1 MFAEA
6 VRSPTNLRLSINVTG
21 SEEARQFNIDSHNAL
36 VVQTQLVNKYIKGI
50 FFHRKRYF
58 TVSLIFYRCVLL
70 GQPAR

>member
-50 FFHRKRYF
+50 FFPQE
-58 TVSLIFYRCVLL
+58 TVFHCIFNLL
-70 GQPAR
+70 